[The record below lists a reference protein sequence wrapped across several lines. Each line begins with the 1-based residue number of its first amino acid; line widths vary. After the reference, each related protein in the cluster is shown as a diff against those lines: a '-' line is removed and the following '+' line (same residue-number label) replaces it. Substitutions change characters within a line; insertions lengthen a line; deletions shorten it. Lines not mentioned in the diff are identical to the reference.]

1 MTETQ
6 DDDDDDNETYKK
18 QLLDQLEK
26 KVEEKSKWSWKSL
39 LLFNF
44 ASGDDLDLVFFF
56 SACGL

>member
-26 KVEEKSKWSWKSL
+26 KVEEKSK
-39 LLFNF
+39 
-44 ASGDDLDLVFFF
+44 
-56 SACGL
+56 